1 MMPSF
6 VPQAFA
12 QPLTGGN
19 TSTAADAAA
28 AASQAVGGGRFTLL
42 PDTGPLVEKIQT
54 GNIHLGDIPL
64 FISVFIEVGI
74 AVAGVIAFLMI
85 LVGGYQYIVGGIYS
99 DMREQGKTT
108 LTYAIGGFVLS
119 MLAYAI
125 VNFVQLLATGL

>member
-1 MMPSF
+1 MLSYLIPT
-6 VPQAFA
+6 ALA
-12 QPLTGGN
+12 QPRDSLSGAGASGSTGGVAP
-19 TSTAADAAA
+19 TSG
-28 AASQAVGGGRFTLL
+28 QFTLL

-54 GNIHLGDIPL
+54 GNIHLGDIPA

-74 AVAGVIAFLMI
+74 SIAGVIAFLMI

>member
-1 MMPSF
+1 MLSYLIPT
-6 VPQAFA
+6 AFA
-12 QPLTGGN
+12 QLNPDTPGVSSGGSTGGGVAPN
-19 TSTAADAAA
+19 SG
-28 AASQAVGGGRFTLL
+28 QFTIL

-54 GNIHLGDIPL
+54 GNIHLGDIPA

-74 AVAGVIAFLMI
+74 SIAGVIAFLMI